1 MGIVISIPRGKMG
14 TKASVI
20 STLITAIIVTIIG
33 VVFLVMAIS
42 PKELTVTQSFS
53 VSSTYVG
60 GGGDSD
66 YQCTITG
73 EVKNTTDKTLYNVVF
88 EVEVDGYNSDYIW
101 SGDITIAEIKPGETK
116 RVQEVCYV
124 GDDCDSIYSISY
136 SINGGDSKTLF
147 GESGED
153 WIIMVV
159 IGIMA
164 IVMWIVFIVSVA
176 KYKKKKNSTQEVF
189 GGNTFGGTVSTAG
202 GQVVSNPFTE
212 APAPTQA
219 QTPTAVSAQTC
230 PYCGSKIQASDGG
243 KCPGCGA
250 KL

>member
-53 VSSTYVG
+53 ASSIYTG
-60 GGGDSD
+60 GGYYD
-66 YQCTITG
+66 YECIITG

-88 EVEVDGYNSDYIW
+88 EVEVDSYDSDYVW
-101 SGDITIAEIKPGETK
+101 DCDITVAEIKPGETK
-116 RVQEVCYV
+116 RVQGIFDI

-159 IGIMA
+159 IGVMA
-164 IVMWIVFIVSVA
+164 LVLWLTFIISVA
-176 KYKKKKNSTQEVF
+176 KYKKKKNSAQEAF

-202 GQVVSNPFTE
+202 GQVVSNPFAST
-212 APAPTQA
+212 PTPTQT

-230 PYCGSKIQASDGG
+230 PYCGSKVQTSDGG